1 MSKGLVP
8 EGVGG
13 PPHHV
18 SAAPG
23 STLLIPTN
31 FLSHEETFWLI
42 TKRSSLPDR
51 QMAGEC
57 EKPIYLTNTTRGT
70 SPGGTLP
77 RGTPAA
83 RSHAGRQAAAAP
95 GGGRGHRWPRPR
107 PAPPAARRRRGRRR
121 AGGPTSGSCR
131 RPSNFARAAKRPE
144 EEPSPPPGGGGR
156 RRAGLPARTLQV
168 RGKKAAA
175 RHGAGGRHRRRLCS
189 SARLRQPSLAPAGEP
204 PPLQPGRLSLP
215 AARRDRSGTG
225 GAAWHPPNP
234 ARRSR
239 ARDAPPRRRWRRRLP
254 PPPG

>member
-1 MSKGLVP
+1 MSKGRVP

-23 STLLIPTN
+23 CTLLIPTN

-57 EKPIYLTNTTRGT
+57 EKPIYLTSTTRGT

-95 GGGRGHRWPRPR
+95 RGAWSPLAPPRPR
-107 PAPPAARRRRGRRR
+107 LGGGGGAGEPAVPQVVPAGGRVISPGQRSGRRKSRVPPGGRREKQGRAAGSYPAGAGEEGSGAPWCRRQTPKEAVLVCPPPAAFASARGGTPPASARPPLPSSSSAGPFRDGRRGM
-121 AGGPTSGSCR
+121 A
-131 RPSNFARAAKRPE
+131 
-144 EEPSPPPGGGGR
+144 
-156 RRAGLPARTLQV
+156 
-168 RGKKAAA
+168 
-175 RHGAGGRHRRRLCS
+175 
-189 SARLRQPSLAPAGEP
+189 SA
-204 PPLQPGRLSLP
+204 
-215 AARRDRSGTG
+215 
-225 GAAWHPPNP
+225 
-234 ARRSR
+234 
-239 ARDAPPRRRWRRRLP
+239 
-254 PPPG
+254 